1 LVSIQ
6 ILKLKFFQ
14 KNSFTVFIFL
24 TLSVVFFI
32 DNAHAGLGAGPAVHD
47 RNIIPLAKPQIR
59 LSDNKALRNLNP
71 VSGIFRIDDS
81 GSRSTGFIKSTLG
94 VNFNQ
99 PFKKGE
105 TISIRQIHTNGG
117 GSDYFEIGT
126 RFPLEKDG
134 SILAFRAGAI
144 EYDAGQQ
151 NASLDPTGNSDF
163 IEANLITPIFKSN
176 DLNLNIGLSAIRS
189 SYIEKRASILKVDK
203 IDNRADLSIYFDF
216 YDQIFNQSGTIGK
229 FVFSHGYMDLS
240 NNVDDVEQRI
250 AGAGGSFSKVIAQF
264 NRLEKIT
271 EKNNLYIRFKSQY
284 ALDNLESAEEFSLG
298 GLYNVRVYPNS
309 EGGGAD
315 NADSGYVINFELEH
329 NVNKNVKVFAFYDF
343 GKIQIYKDTPAGSL
357 TGTGSF
363 KTYKNEYNLKDTGL
377 GAEWEILQG
386 TKINMLWAHKLG
398 INHGRR
404 NDGTNFDRTNMN
416 DMLRF
421 GFTQQF

>member
-1 LVSIQ
+1 LR
-6 ILKLKFFQ
+6 LNFFQ
-14 KNSFTVFIFL
+14 KNSFSVFIFL
-24 TLSVVFFI
+24 TLILVFFI

-47 RNIIPLAKPQIR
+47 RNIIPLAKPQTN
-59 LSDNKALRNLNP
+59 LLDNKALKNVNP
-71 VSGIFRIDDS
+71 VYGFFRVDDS

-94 VNFNQ
+94 VNFDQ

-105 TISIRQIHTNGG
+105 TISIRQTHTNGG

-126 RFPLEKDG
+126 RFSFKKDK
-134 SILAFRAGAI
+134 SILAFRAGAM
-144 EYDAGQQ
+144 EYDVGQQ

-163 IEANLITPIFKSN
+163 IEANFITPIFKSN
-176 DLNLNIGLSAIRS
+176 DLNLNIGLSTIRS
-189 SYIEKRASILKVDK
+189 SYIEKRASIRKVDK
-203 IDNRADLSIYFDF
+203 IDNRADLAIYYDF

-229 FVFSHGYMDLS
+229 FVLSHGYMDLS
-240 NNVDDVEQRI
+240 NNADDVDQKVT
-250 AGAGGSFSKVIAQF
+250 GAGGSFSKVVAQL

-271 EKNNLYIRFKSQY
+271 EKNNLYIRLKGQY

-298 GLYNVRVYPNS
+298 GLYNVRIYPNS

-329 NVNKNVKVFAFYDF
+329 NLNKNIKVFAFYDF
-343 GKIQIYKDTPAGSL
+343 GKIQIYKDIPAGSL
-357 TGTGSF
+357 TGTGGF

-377 GAEWEILQG
+377 GAEWGMIQG
-386 TKINMLWAHKLG
+386 TKINILWAHKLG
-398 INHGRR
+398 NNHGRR

>member
-1 LVSIQ
+1 LR
-6 ILKLKFFQ
+6 LNFFQ
-14 KNSFTVFIFL
+14 KNSFSVFIFL
-24 TLSVVFFI
+24 TLILVFFI
-32 DNAHAGLGAGPAVHD
+32 DNSHAGLGAGPAVHD
-47 RNIIPLAKPQIR
+47 RNIIPLAKPQTN
-59 LSDNKALRNLNP
+59 LSDNKALKNVNP
-71 VSGIFRIDDS
+71 VYGFFRVDDS

-94 VNFNQ
+94 VNFDQ

-105 TISIRQIHTNGG
+105 TISIRQTHTNGG

-126 RFPLEKDG
+126 RFSFKKDK
-134 SILAFRAGAI
+134 SILAFRAGAM
-144 EYDAGQQ
+144 EYDVGQQ

-163 IEANLITPIFKSN
+163 IEANFITPIFKSN
-176 DLNLNIGLSAIRS
+176 DLNLNIGLSTIRS
-189 SYIEKRASILKVDK
+189 SYIEKRASIRKVDK
-203 IDNRADLSIYFDF
+203 IDNRADLAIYYDF

-229 FVFSHGYMDLS
+229 FVLSHGYMDLS
-240 NNVDDVEQRI
+240 NNADDVDQKVT
-250 AGAGGSFSKVIAQF
+250 GAGGSFSKVVAQL

-271 EKNNLYIRFKSQY
+271 EKNNLYIRFKGQY

-298 GLYNVRVYPNS
+298 GLYNVRIYPNS

-329 NVNKNVKVFAFYDF
+329 NLNKNIKVFAFYDF
-343 GKIQIYKDTPAGSL
+343 GKIQIYKDIPAGSL
-357 TGTGSF
+357 TGTGAF

-377 GAEWEILQG
+377 GAEWGMIQG
-386 TKINMLWAHKLG
+386 TKINILWAHKLG
-398 INHGRR
+398 NNHGRR

>member
-1 LVSIQ
+1 MKFLFIIYV
-6 ILKLKFFQ
+6 ILL
-14 KNSFTVFIFL
+14 N
-24 TLSVVFFI
+24 FFI
-32 DNAHAGLGAGPAVHD
+32 NYEVLAGIAAGPAVHD
-47 RNIIPLAKPQIR
+47 RNIIPLLKPQTQF
-59 LSDNKALRNLNP
+59 SDKKIIKSLDVITGVLR
-71 VSGIFRIDDS
+71 VDDS
-81 GSRSTGFIKSTLG
+81 GSRSTGFVKSTLG
-94 VNFNQ
+94 VNFHDTL
-99 PFKKGE
+99 KRGE
-105 TISIRQIHTNGG
+105 TITLRQIHTNGG
-117 GSDYFEIGT
+117 GSDYIEIGT
-126 RFPLEKDG
+126 RFPVGQNKSTLT
-134 SILAFRAGAI
+134 LRAGTI
-144 EYDAGQQ
+144 EYNVGQQ
-151 NASLDPTGNSDF
+151 NESFDATGNSNFFD
-163 IEANLITPIFKSN
+163 ANFITPIFKSN

-203 IDNRADLSIYFDF
+203 INNRADITIYSNF
-216 YDQIFNQSGTIGK
+216 YDKIFNQAGTIGK

-240 NNVDDVEQRI
+240 NNADDVDQS
-250 AGAGGSFSKVIAQF
+250 ASGAAGSFSKVIVQF

-271 EKNNLYIRFKSQY
+271 EKNYLYIRFKSQY

-329 NVNKNVKVFAFYDF
+329 NMNKNLKVFAFFDF
-343 GKIQIYKDTPAGSL
+343 GKIQIYKDIPLGSL
-357 TGTGSF
+357 TGADTF

-377 GAEWEILQG
+377 GAEWEVFQG

-421 GFTQQF
+421 GFVQEF

>member
-1 LVSIQ
+1 LR
-6 ILKLKFFQ
+6 LNFFQ
-14 KNSFTVFIFL
+14 KNSFSVFIFL
-24 TLSVVFFI
+24 TLILVFFI

-47 RNIIPLAKPQIR
+47 RNIIPLAKPQTN
-59 LSDNKALRNLNP
+59 LSDNKALKNVNP
-71 VSGIFRIDDS
+71 VYGFFRVDDS

-94 VNFNQ
+94 VNFDQ

-105 TISIRQIHTNGG
+105 TISIRQTHTNGG

-126 RFPLEKDG
+126 RFSFKKDK
-134 SILAFRAGAI
+134 SILAFRAGAM
-144 EYDAGQQ
+144 EYDVGQQ

-163 IEANLITPIFKSN
+163 IEANFITPIFKSN
-176 DLNLNIGLSAIRS
+176 DLNLNIGLSTIRS
-189 SYIEKRASILKVDK
+189 SYIEKRASIRKVDK
-203 IDNRADLSIYFDF
+203 IDNRADLAIYYDF

-229 FVFSHGYMDLS
+229 FVLSHGYMDLS
-240 NNVDDVEQRI
+240 NNTDDVDQKVT
-250 AGAGGSFSKVIAQF
+250 GAGGSFSKVVAQL

-271 EKNNLYIRFKSQY
+271 EKNNLYIRFKGQY

-298 GLYNVRVYPNS
+298 GLYNVRIYPNS

-329 NVNKNVKVFAFYDF
+329 NLNKNIKVFAFYDF
-343 GKIQIYKDTPAGSL
+343 GKIQIYKDIPAGSL
-357 TGTGSF
+357 TGTGGF

-377 GAEWEILQG
+377 GAEWGMIQG
-386 TKINMLWAHKLG
+386 TKINILWAHKLG
-398 INHGRR
+398 NNHGRR